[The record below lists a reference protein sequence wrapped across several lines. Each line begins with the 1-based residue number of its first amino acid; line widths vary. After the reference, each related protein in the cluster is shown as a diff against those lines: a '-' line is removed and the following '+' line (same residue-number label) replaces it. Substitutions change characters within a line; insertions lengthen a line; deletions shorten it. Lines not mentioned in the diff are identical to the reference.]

1 MGQMA
6 LAPATAPVARAGP
19 AVVGRRTCSRPDD
32 DNGSA
37 QGSDCGSMAP
47 MPQRPA
53 PSARRRPSRSHQ
65 GSATARSAS
74 ARSKRPSGSSGTRGR
89 TRRGPGPLAR
99 LLRSPLG
106 FLLGAF
112 VLTVAVGLLVARFL
126 DSAPLRGMAPVPSRI
141 GPAPVT
147 TDMTGFDAARIIDDE
162 VFYDSTTMT
171 AQGVADFIEQT
182 NAGCQTGDDGTL
194 CLAEATFDTE
204 DREVTTACPGGYKGV
219 AAESAAQIIS
229 KVATSCDINPQVLL
243 VLIQKEQG
251 LLTASGDSLTA
262 RDYEAAAGY
271 DCPDHERCNPQ
282 FAGFFAQLYGA
293 ATQFQDYRLAPE
305 AYQVVAGVPVQLA
318 YSPDTACGTGELT
331 AANQATAG
339 LYNYTP
345 YQPNATAA
353 YGGNDC
359 TSWGNWNFY
368 GYFRAFFG
376 DPTPSTD

>member
-1 MGQMA
+1 
-6 LAPATAPVARAGP
+6 
-19 AVVGRRTCSRPDD
+19 
-32 DNGSA
+32 
-37 QGSDCGSMAP
+37 MAP
-47 MPQRPA
+47 MPHRSPPSSQRR
-53 PSARRRPSRSHQ
+53 SSQGRR

-74 ARSKRPSGSSGTRGR
+74 ARRGRSTGASSAGGR
-89 TRRGPGPLAR
+89 TRRRRAPRSSPLAR

-106 FLLGAF
+106 FFLGAF
-112 VLTVAVGLLVARFL
+112 ALTVVVGLFAAGFI
-126 DSAPLRGMAPVPSRI
+126 DPAPLRNSATVINQSSPTPVN
-141 GPAPVT
+141 
-147 TDMTGFDAARIIDDE
+147 TDMTGFDAARIIDDD

-171 AQGVADFIEQT
+171 TRDITTFIERV
-182 NAGCQTGDDGTL
+182 NEGCQTGSDGTR

-204 DREVTTACPGGYKGV
+204 DREATTACPGGYRG
-219 AAESAAQIIS
+219 ASAESAAQVVS
-229 KVATSCDINPQVLL
+229 KVATACDINPQVLL